1 MKILREAIPEIVGGL
16 VVVLFVAVT
25 DALTPEL
32 RLPAKALPIVL
43 IAAILVGRRIY
54 LSARKRVV
62 RRKLERQYLN
72 SVVTRYHE
80 WRQRYL
86 DLHTVEEPPPSAP
99 PDDVTLH
106 PVMHL
111 LLREQ
116 DESHTDG
123 EGSGSRD
130 RRVETRLSE
139 AVEEYDRLILLG
151 EPGAGK
157 STCLQWLAL
166 NHAQRALECHD
177 RDSRIPIL
185 VKLSSY
191 TGQETAREFLKSY
204 LLDEHGP
211 SGAFLAEHL
220 EWYLSEGRLL
230 VLFDGLNEMPGQGY
244 EVRVGHLRSLA
255 TDKWKCKVVISCRTL
270 DYDRRFSWPT
280 LAIQRLN
287 DSQLEAFVDK
297 HLPST
302 GTDLMREL
310 KSGDPAILDIARNPF
325 MLRTITV
332 IYSRDTEL
340 PPARA
345 RLTDEFVRVLLAR
358 EWRDQWQ
365 GDLGI
370 KAVTRCLAKMAFATI
385 KDGRVGTA
393 IDTHWAE
400 TDLAAHMQEAGDQ
413 LRGITSADMLKLA
426 ADASILDIPA
436 HWRWVRYSHEL
447 IQEYFAAL
455 VLRDQWHS
463 SGSLQPYISDCWW
476 ETNVAM
482 ACALIDSADDFVLS
496 LLGELQSDGAVILAG
511 RCCVEAR
518 GLLQDTTVDA
528 VVRSLLSLSEVGLG
542 PLGMRA
548 MDLVA
553 QIDYATIERLL
564 AEPDPE
570 SHLSPQLQQIHL
582 LGVIHAPGRPLYLGP
597 FNFAPRD
604 REWEPRAYAAAI
616 IRECGSDPV
625 VDMLTGFLAEAQ
637 SSVSS
642 HSVVNDMAA
651 GALADIAPSEASDLF
666 VRLLGEGSSRVRA
679 HAARGLGNIGA
690 PQAVPLLSAILVD
703 SGESF
708 EVRSQSAAAL
718 ANIQGVDALSGL
730 LNETADPT
738 LQVIVAEEVS
748 DREPYQPSSAAN
760 PVEMEVEQLVVL
772 QPEELLG
779 RMVSVFADAPSWVPA
794 IPYPIA
800 AALALTADEAFMP
813 RIKAA
818 LESYTA
824 AHYKLREAIW
834 WIEDAVRARRRRRGR
849 PPQLSPSPRDWSTFG
864 AWPR

>member
-16 VVVLFVAVT
+16 
-25 DALTPEL
+25 ALLCFAAATELLATEL
-32 RLPAKALPIVL
+32 RLPVMALALVL
-43 IAAILVGRRIY
+43 IAAILAGRR
-54 LSARKRVV
+54 LFLFARRWVL
-62 RRKLERQYLN
+62 RRRFERQYLN

-99 PDDVTLH
+99 TDDVTLH
-106 PVMHL
+106 PVMHM
-111 LLREQ
+111 LLRDQ

-123 EGSGSRD
+123 EGSGSLD
-130 RRVETRLSE
+130 RRVEARLSE
-139 AVEEYDRLILLG
+139 AVQKYERLILLG

-166 NHAQRALECHD
+166 SHAQTALGCRD

-185 VKLSSY
+185 VRLSSY
-191 TGQETAREFLKSY
+191 TGQETALEFLKSY

-365 GDLGI
+365 GDLGLE
-370 KAVTRCLAKMAFATI
+370 AATRCLAELALAAI

-393 IDTHWAE
+393 IDAHWAE
-400 TDLAAHMQEAGDQ
+400 TELAAHIRRAGDQ
-413 LRGITSADMLKLA
+413 LPGITSADMLKLA

-436 HWRWVRYSHEL
+436 HWHWVRYSHEL
-447 IQEYFAAL
+447 IQEYFGAL
-455 VLRDQWHS
+455 ILKDQWDS
-463 SGSLQPYISDCWW
+463 SGSLQPYLSDCWW
-476 ETNVAM
+476 EANVAI

-496 LLGELQSDGAVILAG
+496 LLGDLQSDSVVLLAG

-518 GLLQDTTVDA
+518 GLVKDTTINA
-528 VVRSLLSLSEVGLG
+528 VVRSLLRLSEVGVG

-553 QIDYATIERLL
+553 QIDYATIEQILM
-564 AEPDPE
+564 EPDPE

-582 LGVIHAPGRPLYLGP
+582 LGVNHAPFQPMYLGP

-604 REWEPRAYAAAI
+604 KEWETRPYAASI
-616 IRECGSDPV
+616 IRECGSDGV
-625 VDMLTGFLAEAQ
+625 VEMLIEFLVQAQ
-637 SSVSS
+637 SAGSS
-642 HSVVNDMAA
+642 PGVVVDMAA
-651 GALADIAPSEASDLF
+651 GALADIAPDRAEDLF
-666 VRLLGEGSSRVRA
+666 IQLLANDGRIVRA
-679 HAARGLGNIGA
+679 HAARGLGRIGA
-690 PQAVPLLSAILVD
+690 PRAVPQLFAILVD
-703 SGESF
+703 SGESL
-708 EVRSQSAAAL
+708 EVRARCAAAL
-718 ANIQGVDALSGL
+718 ANIHGIDDLRGL
-730 LNETADPT
+730 LDETADPT
-738 LQVIVAEEVS
+738 LHTILTQEIS

-760 PVEMEVEQLVVL
+760 PVEMEIEQLVAL
-772 QPEELLG
+772 QPGELLQ

-794 IPYPIA
+794 VPYPIA
-800 AALALTADEAFMP
+800 AALALTADEGSMAQV
-813 RIKAA
+813 KAA
-818 LESYTA
+818 LEPYVSR
-824 AHYKLREAIW
+824 HRKLSEAIW
-834 WIEDAVRARRRRRGR
+834 WIEDAVRERRRRRGR